1 MSTMT
6 TIFSLNKNDRSISNL
21 DVVF

>member
-1 MSTMT
+1 MSNMT

>member
-1 MSTMT
+1 MSNTT

-21 DVVF
+21 DIVF